1 MVKLPSAILISELV
15 MKSDKKEKKYKYTK
29 QLLRIAIENGG
40 YTNED
45 IVTKAG
51 LKPSSVASA
60 SKWRNGKS
68 DATERQ
74 LQYFINEYEH
84 LLKRKLEHLFYGE
97 ASNTSEERGIEFKK
111 LVGEIMLKHQVRI
124 PSRRHKDKTV
134 SVLRL
139 VIIQHNFKF
148 HVIKQ
153 CRAGIIIHDK
163 LNRDEGNI
171 FRSENEDANWF
182 FYETDTDLCTED
194 MEKSFYDFKDSL
206 LNGSNP
212 TKIEFKE
219 QITAPMEF
227 IFIQKKMKLGLY

>member
-15 MKSDKKEKKYKYTK
+15 MKSDEKEKKYKYTK

-45 IVTKAG
+45 IVIKAG

-97 ASNTSEERGIEFKK
+97 TSNTSEERGVEFKK
-111 LVGEIMLKHQVRI
+111 LVGEVILKHQVRV
-124 PSRRHKDKTV
+124 PSRRHRDKTV
-134 SVLRL
+134 SVLRI
-139 VIIQHNFKF
+139 VIIQHNLKF

-153 CRAGIIIHDK
+153 YRAGLLHI
-163 LNRDEGNI
+163 NGSCDENAI
-171 FRSENEDANWF
+171 YRSDCEEANWF

-194 MEKSFYDFKDSL
+194 MEKSFYDFNNSL
-206 LNGSNP
+206 LSGENP
-212 TKIEFKE
+212 TKNKFNN
-219 QITAPMEF
+219 QVTSPLEF